1 MLRTAGEVE
10 LLLSGFPTPEGP
22 AFDRDGILCFVDWE
36 ASSIV
41 ALTPEGV
48 AGELFNTKGIPAGL
62 AFHPDGSLWIAD
74 EGENIHGLLRIGRD
88 GESTV
93 VVNEYEGEPL
103 NGANDLVFDAE
114 GVVYFSDPWGSS
126 ADHPIGAFYRYFPE
140 GRLEQIDSG
149 LAFPNGVAV
158 SADGIYVYLAETF
171 RNRILRYP
179 INGDG
184 TVGPREHFADTE
196 EPSGPDGMAFDAN
209 GDLYVAHWDGGRVDI
224 FNQEGRQIDEIRV
237 PGIKPT
243 NVAFGGSENKDLVIT
258 EVETGSLYR
267 VRMNVAGQPLHD
279 GRSHFSR

>member
-1 MLRTAGEVE
+1 LRTAGEVE
-10 LLLSGFPTPEGP
+10 PLISGFPTPEGP

-36 ASSIV
+36 ASSII

-62 AFHPDGSLWIAD
+62 AFHPDGSLWVAD
-74 EGENIHGLLRIGRD
+74 EGENIHGLLRIGRN
-88 GESTV
+88 GESAI
-93 VVNEYEGEPL
+93 VVNEYQGQPL
-103 NGANDLVFDAE
+103 NGANDLVFDSE
-114 GVVYFSDPWGSS
+114 GVVYFSDPWRSS
-126 ADHPIGAFYRYFPE
+126 ADNRIGAIYRYFPD

-149 LAFPNGVAV
+149 LAFPNGVAL
-158 SADGIYVYLAETF
+158 SADGSYVYLAETY

-184 TVGPREHFADTE
+184 TVGPREKFADTD
-196 EPSGPDGMAFDAN
+196 EPPGPDGMAFDVN

-224 FNQEGRQIDEIRV
+224 FNQEGRQVDEIRV

-243 NVAFGGSENKDLVIT
+243 NVAFGGSDNKDLIVT

-279 GRSHFSR
+279 GRSHFGG